1 MRAELDAERAERRRL
16 EDQNERLRHFIRQL
30 QRMQFGRRSE
40 KLDPDQ
46 LALALE
52 DLEQAVAESEA
63 EAEKAD
69 PPVRQARGRQ
79 RRQSRGALPDHLPR
93 IEVVIEPAT
102 TVCPCCNGAMHV
114 IGEDRS
120 ERLDVIPMR
129 YQVIVTR
136 RPKYGCRTCQS
147 AVVQAPAP
155 PRLIEGG
162 LPTERMVAHV
172 LVTKYADHAP
182 LYRQAQMLARQ
193 GIAIDRSTLA
203 SWVGY
208 AAAELKPLWRL
219 LRDQLLGSAKLFVDE
234 TTAPVLDPGRGR
246 TKTGYFWAI
255 ARDDRP
261 WGGSD
266 PPAVVYSYAPGR
278 GSEHASALLKDFR
291 GILQTDGYVAYK
303 SVAKPPDI
311 EGGTGDG
318 VMLAHCWAHCR
329 TAVLRHRQS
338 GPAPIAREAL
348 QRIAA
353 LYEIE
358 AEIRGKSAAERQAAR
373 QVRSKP
379 LVDALKL
386 WLEQRA
392 AELPRKSALAEAIG
406 YALNQWDGL
415 ARFLDDG
422 RIEIDSNT
430 VERSMRP
437 IALNRKNALFAGHDL
452 GAENWAV
459 LASLIETCK
468 LHGVN
473 PEAWLADVLT
483 RLVDNWPNRRLAE
496 LTPWAWQAAQNTSIA
511 PRRERHC
518 RGRGRTQAIKQATNR
533 CPRSSAYFQHWDC
546 DGMKLGHFL
555 SSRSDDGSAWHAR
568 FKISPPIGTYFVSAA
583 R

>member
-1 MRAELDAERAERRRL
+1 MMTALDGLPDDPDGLRAAVLAMRAELVAERAERRRV

-63 EAEKAD
+63 EEEKAD
-69 PPVRQARGRQ
+69 QQVRHARGRQ

-93 IEVVIEPAT
+93 IEVVIEPEQTA
-102 TVCPCCNGAMHV
+102 CPCCNGTMHV

-120 ERLDVIPMR
+120 ERLDVIPAR

-136 RPKYGCRTCQS
+136 RPKYGCRACAG

-182 LYRQAQMLARQ
+182 LYRQAQMLVRQ
-193 GIAIDRSTLA
+193 GITIDRSTLA

-219 LRDQLLGSAKLFVDE
+219 IRDQLLGSAKLFVDE

-303 SVAKPPDI
+303 SVAGST
-311 EGGTGDG
+311 GGTGDKTSDGTG
-318 VMLAHCWAHCR
+318 VTLAHCWAHCR
-329 TAVLRHRQS
+329 RRFFDIAKA

-358 AEIRGKSAAERQAAR
+358 AEIRGKSAAERQAVR

-379 LVDALKL
+379 LVAALKL
-386 WLEQRA
+386 WFQQRA
-392 AELPRKSALAEAIG
+392 AELPRKSALAEAVG
-406 YALNQWDGL
+406 YALNHWNGL
-415 ARFLDDG
+415 VRFLDDG

-473 PEAWLADVLT
+473 PEAWLADVIT

-496 LTPWAWQAAQNTSIA
+496 LTPWAWQAARNDLD
-511 PRRERHC
+511 
-518 RGRGRTQAIKQATNR
+518 RT
-533 CPRSSAYFQHWDC
+533 
-546 DGMKLGHFL
+546 
-555 SSRSDDGSAWHAR
+555 
-568 FKISPPIGTYFVSAA
+568 AA
-583 R
+583 

>member
-1 MRAELDAERAERRRL
+1 MTTSEGLSDDPSELHEAVLAMRAELAAERALRRGL

-52 DLEQAVAESEA
+52 DLEQAVVEADA

-69 PPVRQARGRQ
+69 PPLRQARGRK

-102 TVCPCCNGAMHV
+102 TVCRCCQGAMHV

-129 YQVIVTR
+129 YQVVVTR

-155 PRLIEGG
+155 SRLIEGG

-182 LYRQAQMLARQ
+182 LYRQAQMLVRQ
-193 GIAIDRSTLA
+193 GIVIDRSTLA

-261 WGGSD
+261 WGGGD
-266 PPAVVYSYAPGR
+266 PPAVIYSYAPGR
-278 GSEHASALLKDFR
+278 GNEHAAALLEDFR
-291 GILQTDGYVAYK
+291 GILQTDAYVAYK
-303 SVAKPPDI
+303 KVARPPDS
-311 EGGTGDG
+311 EGGTGEG
-318 VMLAHCWAHCR
+318 VILAHCWAHCR
-329 TAVLRHRQS
+329 RRFFEIARKR
-338 GPAPIAREAL
+338 PAPIAREAL
-348 QRIAA
+348 QRIAK

-358 AEIRGKSAAERQAAR
+358 AEIRGLSADERCAAR
-373 QVRSKP
+373 QLRTKP
-379 LVDALKL
+379 LLDAMRL

-392 AELPRKSALAEAIG
+392 AELPRKSPLAEAIG
-406 YALNQWDGL
+406 YPLNQWEGL
-415 ARFLDDG
+415 TRFLDDG

-430 VERSMRP
+430 VERSMRS

-468 LHGVN
+468 WHGVN

-483 RLVDNWPNRRLAE
+483 RLVNGWPNRRLAE
-496 LTPWAWQAAQNTSIA
+496 LTPWAWQAAQNTV
-511 PRRERHC
+511 
-518 RGRGRTQAIKQATNR
+518 NR
-533 CPRSSAYFQHWDC
+533 
-546 DGMKLGHFL
+546 
-555 SSRSDDGSAWHAR
+555 
-568 FKISPPIGTYFVSAA
+568 AA
-583 R
+583 A

>member
-1 MRAELDAERAERRRL
+1 MALESCLESPPMTSFDGLPDDPPGLRDAVLAMRAELAAERALRQRL

-30 QRMQFGRRSE
+30 QRMQFGRRAE

-52 DLEQAVAESEA
+52 DLEQAVAEADA

-69 PPVRQARGRQ
+69 PAVRRARGRE
-79 RRQSRGALPDHLPR
+79 RRRSRGAMPEHLPR
-93 IEVVIEPAT
+93 IEVVIEPST
-102 TVCPCCNGAMHV
+102 TICPCCQGPMHR

-136 RPKYGCRTCQS
+136 RPKYGCRTCES
-147 AVVQAPAP
+147 AVIQAPAP

-172 LVTKYADHAP
+172 LVAKYADHAP

-193 GIAIDRSTLA
+193 GIVIDRSTLA

-219 LRDQLLGSAKLFVDE
+219 LRDELLGSAKLFVDE

-261 WGGSD
+261 WGGTD
-266 PPAVVYSYAPGR
+266 PPAVIFSYAPGR
-278 GSEHASALLKDFR
+278 GNEHATRLLKDFR
-291 GILQTDGYVAYK
+291 GILQTDAYAAYK
-303 SVAKPPDI
+303 AVATPSSSAAKAATTD
-311 EGGTGDG
+311 DG
-318 VMLAHCWAHCR
+318 IVLAYCWAHCR
-329 TAVLRHRQS
+329 RRFYEIAHKR
-338 GPAPIAREAL
+338 PAPIAREAL

-358 AEIRGKSAAERQAAR
+358 AEIRGQSARERRTAR
-373 QVRSKP
+373 QLRTKP
-379 LVDALKL
+379 LLDAMRL
-386 WLEQRA
+386 WLEQRR
-392 AELPRKSALAEAIG
+392 AELSRKSPLAEAVG
-406 YALNQWDGL
+406 YALNQWEGL
-415 ARFLDDG
+415 TRFLDDG

-468 LHGVN
+468 WHDVN

-483 RLVDNWPNRRLAE
+483 RLVGGWPNRRLAE
-496 LTPWAWQAAQNTSIA
+496 LTPWAWKAAQAIA
-511 PRRERHC
+511 
-518 RGRGRTQAIKQATNR
+518 NR
-533 CPRSSAYFQHWDC
+533 
-546 DGMKLGHFL
+546 
-555 SSRSDDGSAWHAR
+555 
-568 FKISPPIGTYFVSAA
+568 AA
-583 R
+583 A

>member
-1 MRAELDAERAERRRL
+1 MTMVLGDLSDDLDGLRATVLAMRAELDAERAERRRV
-16 EDQNERLRHFIRQL
+16 EDQNARLRHFIRQL

-52 DLEQAVAESEA
+52 DLEQAVAESDA
-63 EAEKAD
+63 EAEKVD
-69 PPVRQARGRQ
+69 PRVRQARGRE
-79 RRQSRGALPDHLPR
+79 RRQSRGALPEHLPR
-93 IEVVIEPAT
+93 IEVVIEPET
-102 TVCPCCNGAMHV
+102 TVCPCCQGAMHV

-129 YQVIVTR
+129 YQVTVTR

-155 PRLIEGG
+155 ARLIEGG

-193 GIAIDRSTLA
+193 GIVIDRSTLA

-219 LRDQLLGSAKLFVDE
+219 LRDQLLGSARLFVDE

-278 GSEHASALLKDFR
+278 GNEHAAALLKDFR

-303 SVAKPPDI
+303 NVAKPLRPA
-311 EGGTGDG
+311 DG
-318 VMLAHCWAHCR
+318 MGAGVILAHCWAHCR
-329 TAVLRHRQS
+329 RRFFEIAHK
-338 GPAPIAREAL
+338 GPAPIACEAL
-348 QRIAA
+348 QRIAK

-358 AEIRGKSAAERQAAR
+358 AEICGLRAAERRAAR
-373 QVRSKP
+373 QLRTKP
-379 LVDALKL
+379 LLDAMKL

-392 AELPRKSALAEAIG
+392 AELPRKSSLAEAVG
-406 YALNQWDGL
+406 YALNHWDGL
-415 ARFLDDG
+415 IRFLDDG

-483 RLVDNWPNRRLAE
+483 SLVGGWPNRRLAE
-496 LTPWAWQAAQNTSIA
+496 LTPWAWQAARNT
-511 PRRERHC
+511 PER
-518 RGRGRTQAIKQATNR
+518 
-533 CPRSSAYFQHWDC
+533 
-546 DGMKLGHFL
+546 
-555 SSRSDDGSAWHAR
+555 
-568 FKISPPIGTYFVSAA
+568 AA
-583 R
+583 A

>member
-1 MRAELDAERAERRRL
+1 MTSLDGLSDDPSGLRAAVLTMQAELAAERALRQRL

-52 DLEQAVAESEA
+52 DLEQAVAEADA
-63 EAEKAD
+63 EAEKTD
-69 PPVRQARGRQ
+69 PPLRETRGRE
-79 RRQSRGALPDHLPR
+79 RRRSRGALPEHLPR
-93 IEVVIEPAT
+93 IEVVIEPST
-102 TVCPCCNGAMHV
+102 TLCPCCAGAMHV

-136 RPKYGCRTCQS
+136 RPKYACRTCAS

-172 LVTKYADHAP
+172 LVTKSADHAP

-193 GIAIDRSTLA
+193 GIVIDRSTLA

-219 LRDQLLGSAKLFVDE
+219 LRDELLGSAKLFVDE

-266 PPAVVYSYAPGR
+266 PPAVIYSYAPGR
-278 GSEHASALLKDFR
+278 GTEHAASLLKDFR
-291 GILQTDGYVAYK
+291 GILQTDAYVAYK
-303 SVAKPPDI
+303 KVAKPPGS
-311 EGGTGDG
+311 ETGTGEG
-318 VMLAHCWAHCR
+318 VILAYCWAHCR
-329 TAVLRHRQS
+329 RRFFEIAQKR
-338 GPAPIAREAL
+338 PAPIAREAL
-348 QRIAA
+348 QRIAK

-358 AEIRGKSAAERQAAR
+358 AEIRGLSADERRAAR
-373 QVRSKP
+373 QLQTKP
-379 LVDALKL
+379 LLDAMRL
-386 WLEQRA
+386 WLEQRQ
-392 AELPRKSALAEAIG
+392 AELPRKSPLAEAIG
-406 YALNQWDGL
+406 YPLNQWEGL
-415 ARFLDDG
+415 TRFAGDG

-468 LHGVN
+468 WHDVN

-483 RLVDNWPNRRLAE
+483 RLVNGWPNRRLAE
-496 LTPWAWQAAQNTSIA
+496 LTPWAWQAAH
-511 PRRERHC
+511 PDVVR
-518 RGRGRTQAIKQATNR
+518 
-533 CPRSSAYFQHWDC
+533 
-546 DGMKLGHFL
+546 
-555 SSRSDDGSAWHAR
+555 
-568 FKISPPIGTYFVSAA
+568 AA
-583 R
+583 A

>member
-1 MRAELDAERAERRRL
+1 MTTLDGLPDDPSGLRATALAMRAELEAERALRQRL
-16 EDQNERLRHFIRQL
+16 EDQNERLRQFIRQL
-30 QRMQFGRRSE
+30 RRMQFGRRSE

-46 LALALE
+46 LTLALE
-52 DLEQAVAESEA
+52 DLEQAVAESNA

-69 PPVRQARGRQ
+69 PQVRQSRGRE
-79 RRQSRGALPDHLPR
+79 RRQSRGALPEHLPR
-93 IEVVIEPAT
+93 IEVVVEPGT
-102 TVCPCCNGAMHV
+102 TVCPCCFGAMHV
-114 IGEDRS
+114 ISEDRS

-155 PRLIEGG
+155 FRLIEGG

-182 LYRQAQMLARQ
+182 LYRQTQMLIRQ
-193 GIAIDRSTLA
+193 GISIARSTLA

-219 LRDQLLGSAKLFVDE
+219 LRDQLLASAKLFVDE

-266 PPAVVYSYAPGR
+266 PPAVIYSYAPGR
-278 GSEHASALLKDFR
+278 GNEHAAALLNDFR
-291 GILQTDGYVAYK
+291 GILQTDAYVAYK
-303 SVAKPPDI
+303 TVAKPPGIAD
-311 EGGTGDG
+311 GTGEG
-318 VMLAHCWAHCR
+318 VILAHCWAHCR
-329 TAVLRHRQS
+329 RRFFEIAHKR
-338 GPAPIAREAL
+338 PAPIAREAL
-348 QRIAA
+348 QRIAK
-353 LYEIE
+353 LYDIE
-358 AEIRGKSAAERQAAR
+358 AEIRGRSAAERRAAR
-373 QVRSKP
+373 QLRTKP
-379 LVDALKL
+379 LLDSMRL

-392 AELPRKSALAEAIG
+392 AELPRKSPLAEAIG

-415 ARFLDDG
+415 VRLLDDG

-483 RLVDNWPNRRLAE
+483 RLVNGWPNRRLAE
-496 LTPWAWQAAQNTSIA
+496 LTPWAWQAGQT
-511 PRRERHC
+511 PER
-518 RGRGRTQAIKQATNR
+518 
-533 CPRSSAYFQHWDC
+533 
-546 DGMKLGHFL
+546 
-555 SSRSDDGSAWHAR
+555 
-568 FKISPPIGTYFVSAA
+568 AA
-583 R
+583 A

>member
-1 MRAELDAERAERRRL
+1 MRTLESLPDDPSALREAVLAMQAELEAERARRRGL

-52 DLEQAVAESEA
+52 DLEQAVAEADA
-63 EAEKAD
+63 ETEKAD
-69 PPVRQARGRQ
+69 PTLRRARGRE
-79 RRQSRGALPDHLPR
+79 RRRSRGVLPEHLPR
-93 IEVVIEPAT
+93 IEVVVEPAT
-102 TVCPCCNGAMHV
+102 TICPCCQGAMHV

-136 RPKYGCRTCQS
+136 RPKYGCRTCAS

-155 PRLIEGG
+155 PRLVEGG

-172 LVTKYADHAP
+172 LVAKYADHGP

-193 GIAIDRSTLA
+193 GIVIDRSTLA
-203 SWVGY
+203 SWVGT

-219 LRDQLLGSAKLFVDE
+219 LRDELLGSAKLFVDE

-261 WGGSD
+261 WGGAD
-266 PPAVVYSYAPGR
+266 PPAVIFSYAPGR
-278 GSEHASALLKDFR
+278 GNEHAARLLKDFR
-291 GILQTDGYVAYK
+291 GILQTDAYVAYK
-303 SVAKPPDI
+303 AVATASGDARAA
-311 EGGTGDG
+311 TDDG
-318 VMLAHCWAHCR
+318 VVLAHCWAHCR
-329 TAVLRHRQS
+329 RRFYEIAQKR
-338 GPAPIAREAL
+338 PAPIAREAL

-358 AEIRGKSAAERQAAR
+358 AEIRGRSAGERRAVR
-373 QVRSKP
+373 QSRTKP
-379 LVDALKL
+379 LLDAMRR
-386 WLEQRA
+386 WLEQCRA
-392 AELPRKSALAEAIG
+392 QLPRKSPLGEAIG
-406 YALNQWDGL
+406 YALNQWEGL
-415 ARFLDDG
+415 TRFAGDG

-430 VERSMRP
+430 VERSIRP

-468 LHGVN
+468 WHEVN

-483 RLVDNWPNRRLAE
+483 RLVGGWPNRRLAE
-496 LTPWAWQAAQNTSIA
+496 LTPWAWKAAQEPA
-511 PRRERHC
+511 DR
-518 RGRGRTQAIKQATNR
+518 
-533 CPRSSAYFQHWDC
+533 
-546 DGMKLGHFL
+546 
-555 SSRSDDGSAWHAR
+555 
-568 FKISPPIGTYFVSAA
+568 VAA
-583 R
+583 